1 MPSKSSNSI
10 VGGML
15 LVTVGSIVSTFFS
28 YYFNFYIQS
37 IFPNLGDYGNFVFV
51 LTFLTLTQLIPLSV
65 SSSLSILVTELKV
78 KNEFKKLTM
87 LYLKMNL
94 LFGCI
99 GALMGVASVSF
110 SSQISQIFK
119 VGDVLYIQLLALLI
133 LVSTLSIPVTS
144 YLYGLLRFKS
154 HTSLIVMISI
164 LKLVFVYSF
173 FISGFGFLSVLY
185 GLILSSVSLIIVGN
199 ILLLSSFDKEYKNS
213 DITGLTKKVLFFSL
227 PIFFISTGN
236 GLISQ
241 IDFLLI
247 KSKFAPDMSGQY
259 GLLVNIGKIFYFSSI
274 IFLGAMSP
282 QITEA
287 YNKRDGYFKILF
299 FYLKIVSAIVLGGL
313 AIFGLFPKWFLDI
326 FIFLSSKIGLN
337 LSSLNLYYQ
346 ITWLIPGYS
355 IFIAL
360 VILINFLVL
369 FLIATSTTRIY
380 LGFIFASLFQFLLI
394 YFYSFD
400 LYSVII
406 CNIISASVLLG
417 YLIYE
422 TYRKYESFHNRSGL

>member
-1 MPSKSSNSI
+1 
-10 VGGML
+10 ML